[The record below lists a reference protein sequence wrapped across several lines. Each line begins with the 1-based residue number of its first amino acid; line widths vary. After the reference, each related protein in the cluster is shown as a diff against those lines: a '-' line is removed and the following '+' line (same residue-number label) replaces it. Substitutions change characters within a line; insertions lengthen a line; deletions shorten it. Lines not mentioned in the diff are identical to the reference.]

1 MQLFTQGYK
10 MKYKSCAMAV
20 VLVCGALGAQAQTHS
35 SADKKRFFELS
46 YGYSPAGDVN
56 TKPFSVPAF
65 NLNNLT
71 ANAQYGASQTY
82 ALNYGWR
89 QPYGWPVDV
98 SLWISQMQTPATG
111 VTIASLGRSLP
122 QSKRALANTYALAV
136 DRDVWRNADWVLQ
149 VGGMLGQMDL
159 IDADTKG
166 TTYGLSVGAR
176 YQPQTPWF
184 ASAKLRYATVPESKI
199 KDYAT
204 TIGVLEVPSQNIP
217 TLHLGWGWSY

>member
-1 MQLFTQGYK
+1 MKYQLF
-10 MKYKSCAMAV
+10 ALAV
-20 VLVCGALGAQAQTHS
+20 VLGCGVMGAKAQTHS
-35 SADKKRFFELS
+35 SAEKKRFFELS

-56 TKPFSVPAF
+56 TKPFTAPVVGAS
-65 NLNNLT
+65 T
-71 ANAQYGASQTY
+71 ANAQYGTSQTY

-111 VTIASLGRSLP
+111 VNIASLGMSLP

-204 TIGVLEVPSQNIP
+204 TIGVLEVPSTNMP

>member
-1 MQLFTQGYK
+1 MKHQLF
-10 MKYKSCAMAV
+10 ALAV
-20 VLVCGALGAQAQTHS
+20 VLGFGVVGAEAQTHS

-56 TKPFSVPAF
+56 TKPFTAVSA
-65 NLNNLT
+65 NDST
-71 ANAQYGASQTY
+71 ANAQYGTSQTY

-89 QPYGWPVDV
+89 QPYGWPIDV
-98 SLWISQMQTPATG
+98 SLWISQMQTPFNGVVATTPAG
-111 VTIASLGRSLP
+111 TFP
-122 QSKRALANTYALAV
+122 QPLSKRTLQNTYAVAL

-159 IDADTKG
+159 IDADSKG
-166 TTYGLSVGAR
+166 ITWGLSAGVR

-199 KDYAT
+199 KDYAA

>member
-1 MQLFTQGYK
+1 MKYQLF
-10 MKYKSCAMAV
+10 ALAV
-20 VLVCGALGAQAQTHS
+20 VLGCGVMGAQAQTHS

-56 TKPFSVPAF
+56 TKPFTAPVVGAS
-65 NLNNLT
+65 T
-71 ANAQYGASQTY
+71 ANAQYGTSQTY

-199 KDYAT
+199 KDYAS

>member
-1 MQLFTQGYK
+1 
-10 MKYKSCAMAV
+10 MKYKAFAMAV
-20 VLVCGALGAQAQTHS
+20 VLVCGSLGAQAQTQN

-56 TKPFSVPAF
+56 TKAFSIPAF
-65 NLNNLT
+65 NLSNLT
-71 ANAQYGASQTY
+71 ANAQYGTSQTY

-89 QPYGWPVDV
+89 RPYGWPVDV
-98 SLWISQMQTPATG
+98 SLWISQMQTPFNG
-111 VTIASLGRSLP
+111 VSIASLNQSLP
-122 QSKRALANTYALAV
+122 LSKRTLQNTYAVAV
-136 DRDVWRNADWVLQ
+136 DRDVWRHTDWVLQ

-184 ASAKLRYATVPESKI
+184 ASAKLLYVTVPESKI
-199 KDYAT
+199 KDFAS
-204 TIGVLEVPSQNIP
+204 TIGVLEVPSTNMP

>member
-1 MQLFTQGYK
+1 MKYQLF
-10 MKYKSCAMAV
+10 ALAV
-20 VLVCGALGAQAQTHS
+20 VLGCGVMGAQAQTHS

-56 TKPFSVPAF
+56 TKPFTVPGLGAS
-65 NLNNLT
+65 T
-71 ANAQYGASQTY
+71 ANAQYGTSQTY

>member
-1 MQLFTQGYK
+1 MKYQLF
-10 MKYKSCAMAV
+10 ALAV
-20 VLVCGALGAQAQTHS
+20 VLGCGVMGAQAQTHS

-56 TKPFSVPAF
+56 TKPFTVPGLGAS
-65 NLNNLT
+65 T
-71 ANAQYGASQTY
+71 ANAQYGNSQTY
-82 ALNYGWR
+82 ALNYGWL

-98 SLWISQMQTPATG
+98 SLWISQMQTPFNG
-111 VTIASLGRSLP
+111 VTIASTSTNLP
-122 QSKRALANTYALAV
+122 LSKRTLANTYAVAL
-136 DRDVWRNADWVLQ
+136 DRDGWRNTDWVLQ

-184 ASAKLRYATVPESKI
+184 ASAKLRYVTVPESKI
-199 KDYAT
+199 KDYAAI
-204 TIGVLEVPSQNIP
+204 IGILDVPSTNMP

>member
-1 MQLFTQGYK
+1 
-10 MKYKSCAMAV
+10 MKYKAFAMAV

-56 TKPFSVPAF
+56 TKAFSISAF
-65 NLNNLT
+65 NLSNLT
-71 ANAQYGASQTY
+71 ANAQYGTSQSY

-98 SLWISQMQTPATG
+98 SLWISQMQTPFNG
-111 VTIASLGRSLP
+111 VSIASLNQSLP
-122 QSKRALANTYALAV
+122 LSKRTLQNTYAVAV
-136 DRDVWRNADWVLQ
+136 DRDVWRNAEWVLQ
-149 VGGMLGQMDL
+149 VGGTLGQMDL

-199 KDYAT
+199 KDFAS
-204 TIGVLEVPSQNIP
+204 TIGVLEVPSANMP

>member
-1 MQLFTQGYK
+1 MKYQLF
-10 MKYKSCAMAV
+10 ALAV
-20 VLVCGALGAQAQTHS
+20 VLGCGVMGAQAQTHS

-56 TKPFSVPAF
+56 TKPFTAVSA
-65 NLNNLT
+65 NDST
-71 ANAQYGASQTY
+71 ANAQYGTSQTY

-111 VTIASLGRSLP
+111 VNIASLGMSLP
-122 QSKRALANTYALAV
+122 QSKRALANTYAVAV
-136 DRDVWRNADWVLQ
+136 DRDVWRNTDWVLQ

-166 TTYGLSVGAR
+166 TTWGLSLGAR

-199 KDYAT
+199 KDFAAR
-204 TIGVLEVPSQNIP
+204 IGVLEVPSTNMP

>member
-1 MQLFTQGYK
+1 MKYQLF
-10 MKYKSCAMAV
+10 ALAV
-20 VLVCGALGAQAQTHS
+20 VLGCGVMGAQAQTHS

-56 TKPFSVPAF
+56 TKPFTAVSA
-65 NLNNLT
+65 NDST
-71 ANAQYGASQTY
+71 ANAQYGTSQTY

-122 QSKRALANTYALAV
+122 QSKRALANTYALAL

>member
-1 MQLFTQGYK
+1 
-10 MKYKSCAMAV
+10 MKYKAFSMAV
-20 VLVCGALGAQAQTHS
+20 VLGCGVMGAQAQTHS

-56 TKPFSVPAF
+56 TKPFTAVSA
-65 NLNNLT
+65 NDST
-71 ANAQYGASQTY
+71 ANAQYGTSQTY

-111 VTIASLGRSLP
+111 VNIAKLGMSLP
-122 QSKRALANTYALAV
+122 QSKRALANTYAVAV
-136 DRDVWRNADWVLQ
+136 DRDVWRNTDWVLQ

-159 IDADTKG
+159 IDADSKG
-166 TTYGLSVGAR
+166 TTWGLSVGAR

-199 KDYAT
+199 KDYAA

>member
-1 MQLFTQGYK
+1 
-10 MKYKSCAMAV
+10 MKFKAFAMAV
-20 VLVCGALGAQAQTHS
+20 VLGCGVMGAEAQTHS

-56 TKPFSVPAF
+56 TKPFTAVNANDS
-65 NLNNLT
+65 T
-71 ANAQYGASQTY
+71 ANAQYGTSQTY

-111 VTIASLGRSLP
+111 VVATTPFGVQSLSL
-122 QSKRALANTYALAV
+122 SKRALANTYALAV

-159 IDADTKG
+159 IDADSKG
-166 TTYGLSVGAR
+166 TTWGLSAGVR

-199 KDYAT
+199 KDYAA

>member
-1 MQLFTQGYK
+1 MKYQLF
-10 MKYKSCAMAV
+10 ALAV
-20 VLVCGALGAQAQTHS
+20 VLGCGVMGAQAQTHS

-56 TKPFSVPAF
+56 TKPFTAVSA
-65 NLNNLT
+65 NDST
-71 ANAQYGASQTY
+71 ANAQYGTSQTY

-98 SLWISQMQTPATG
+98 SLWISQMQTPFNG
-111 VTIASLGRSLP
+111 VSIASLNQSLP
-122 QSKRALANTYALAV
+122 LSKRTLQNTYAVAV
-136 DRDVWRNADWVLQ
+136 DRDVWRNTDWVMQ

-184 ASAKLRYATVPESKI
+184 ASAKLRYVTVPESKI
-199 KDYAT
+199 KDYAS

>member
-1 MQLFTQGYK
+1 
-10 MKYKSCAMAV
+10 MKYKAFAMAV
-20 VLVCGALGAQAQTHS
+20 VLGCGVMGANAQTHS

-56 TKPFSVPAF
+56 TKPFTAVSA
-65 NLNNLT
+65 NDST
-71 ANAQYGASQTY
+71 ANAQYGTSQTY

-136 DRDVWRNADWVLQ
+136 DRDVWRNTDWVLQ

-166 TTYGLSVGAR
+166 TTWGLSLGAR

-199 KDYAT
+199 KDFAAR
-204 TIGVLEVPSQNIP
+204 IGVLEVPSTNMP

>member
-1 MQLFTQGYK
+1 MKYQLF
-10 MKYKSCAMAV
+10 ALAV
-20 VLVCGALGAQAQTHS
+20 VLGCGVMGAQAQTHS

-56 TKPFSVPAF
+56 TKPFTAPVVGAS
-65 NLNNLT
+65 T
-71 ANAQYGASQTY
+71 ANAQYGTSQTY

-111 VTIASLGRSLP
+111 VTIASLGMSLP
-122 QSKRALANTYALAV
+122 QSKRALANTYAVAV
-136 DRDVWRNADWVLQ
+136 DRDVWRNTDWVLQ

-159 IDADTKG
+159 IDADSKG
-166 TTYGLSVGAR
+166 TTWGLSVGAR

-199 KDYAT
+199 KDYAA
-204 TIGVLEVPSQNIP
+204 TIGVLEVPSTNMP

>member
-1 MQLFTQGYK
+1 MKYQLFVL
-10 MKYKSCAMAV
+10 AV
-20 VLVCGALGAQAQTHS
+20 VLGCGVMGAQAQTHS

-56 TKPFSVPAF
+56 TKPFTAVSA
-65 NLNNLT
+65 NDST
-71 ANAQYGASQTY
+71 ANAQYGTSQTY

-199 KDYAT
+199 KDYVS
-204 TIGVLEVPSQNIP
+204 IIGGVLEVPSQNIP

>member
-1 MQLFTQGYK
+1 MKYQLF
-10 MKYKSCAMAV
+10 ALAV
-20 VLVCGALGAQAQTHS
+20 VLGCGVMGAQAQTHS

-56 TKPFSVPAF
+56 TKPFTAVSA
-65 NLNNLT
+65 NDST
-71 ANAQYGASQTY
+71 ANAQYGTSQTY

-122 QSKRALANTYALAV
+122 QSKRALANTYAVAV
-136 DRDVWRNADWVLQ
+136 DRDVWRNTDWVLQ

-199 KDYAT
+199 KDYAS

>member
-1 MQLFTQGYK
+1 
-10 MKYKSCAMAV
+10 MKFKAFAMAV
-20 VLVCGALGAQAQTHS
+20 VLGCGVMGAQAQTHS

-56 TKPFSVPAF
+56 TKPFTAPVVGAS
-65 NLNNLT
+65 T
-71 ANAQYGASQTY
+71 ANAQYGTSQTY

>member
-1 MQLFTQGYK
+1 
-10 MKYKSCAMAV
+10 MKYKAFAMAV
-20 VLVCGALGAQAQTHS
+20 VLVCGVLGAQAQTQN

-56 TKPFSVPAF
+56 TKAFSIPAF
-65 NLNNLT
+65 NLSNLT
-71 ANAQYGASQTY
+71 ANAQYGTSQTY

-89 QPYGWPVDV
+89 RPYGWPVDV
-98 SLWISQMQTPATG
+98 SLWISQMQTPFNG
-111 VTIASLGRSLP
+111 VSIASLNQSLP
-122 QSKRALANTYALAV
+122 LSRRTLQNTYAVAV
-136 DRDVWRNADWVLQ
+136 DRDVWRHTDWVLQ

-199 KDYAT
+199 KDFAS
-204 TIGVLEVPSQNIP
+204 TIGVLEVPSTNMP

>member
-1 MQLFTQGYK
+1 
-10 MKYKSCAMAV
+10 MKYKSCAMAL

-98 SLWISQMQTPATG
+98 SLWISQMQTPFNGVVATTPAG
-111 VTIASLGRSLP
+111 TFP
-122 QSKRALANTYALAV
+122 QPLSKRTLQNTYAVAL
-136 DRDVWRNADWVLQ
+136 DRDLWRNTDWVLQ

-166 TTYGLSVGAR
+166 TTWGLSLGAR

-199 KDYAT
+199 KDFAAR
-204 TIGVLEVPSQNIP
+204 IGVLEVPSTNMP